1 MVSNQNAP
9 AKIVWINEQEKI
21 ASFHH
26 VDGYCKHIYIDHEH
40 FMEFLRSLQQQGFRF
55 Q

>member
-1 MVSNQNAP
+1 MLTDQNAP
-9 AKIVWINEQEKI
+9 AKSAWINEQEKI
-21 ASFHH
+21 ASFHY
-26 VDGYCKHIYIDHEH
+26 VAGDRKHIYTDHEC